1 MLRTLDI
8 LFSSLALIL
17 LLPLFCIISLILKLS
32 GENKVFFL
40 QKRVGKNNQK
50 FNLIKFATMLENSPN
65 IGTGT
70 ITIKNDPRILP
81 FGHFLRKTKIN
92 ELPQLINV
100 LTGEMSLIG
109 PRPLTDN
116 EFNQYA
122 DSIKTKLNT
131 LSPGLSGIGS
141 IVFRNE
147 ENIIGNDITNVNEV
161 YRKKIIPLKGELEVL
176 YVNNKN
182 IYTYFVLIIMTLIV
196 IFIPNTKIYYKIFR
210 DLPKFR

>member
-8 LFSSLALIL
+8 LFSSLSLIL

-100 LTGEMSLIG
+100 LKGEMSLIG

-161 YRKKIIPLKGELEVL
+161 YKKKIIPFKGELEVW
-176 YVNNKN
+176 YANNKN

-210 DLPKFR
+210 DIPKFR

>member
-1 MLRTLDI
+1 MIRTLDI
-8 LFSSLALIL
+8 LFSSIALIL
-17 LLPLFCIISLILKLS
+17 LLPFFCIISLILKLT

-40 QKRVGKNNQK
+40 QKRVGKNNQS
-50 FNLIKFATMLENSPN
+50 FSLIKFATMLENSPN

-81 FGHFLRKTKIN
+81 FGYFLRKTKIN

-100 LTGEMSLIG
+100 LMGDMSLIG

-122 DSIKTKLNT
+122 DSIKAKLNT

-147 ENIIGNDITNVNEV
+147 ENIIGNDINNINEV
-161 YRKKIIPLKGELEVL
+161 YRKKIIPFKGELEIW
-176 YVNNKN
+176 YVNNRN

-196 IFIPNTKIYYKIFR
+196 IFIPNTKIHYKLFK

>member
-1 MLRTLDI
+1 M
-8 LFSSLALIL
+8 
-17 LLPLFCIISLILKLS
+17 CVK
-32 GENKVFFL
+32 
-40 QKRVGKNNQK
+40 
-50 FNLIKFATMLENSPN
+50 
-65 IGTGT
+65 
-70 ITIKNDPRILP
+70 
-81 FGHFLRKTKIN
+81 FLRKTKIN

-161 YRKKIIPLKGELEVL
+161 YKKKIIPFKGELEVW
-176 YVNNKN
+176 YANNRN

-196 IFIPNTKIYYKIFR
+196 IFIPNTKIYYKIFK

>member
-1 MLRTLDI
+1 MLRTFDI

-92 ELPQLINV
+92 ELPQLINI
-100 LTGEMSLIG
+100 LKGEMSLIG

-147 ENIIGNDITNVNEV
+147 ENIIGNNITNVNEV
-161 YRKKIIPLKGELEVL
+161 YRKKIIPFKGELEVW
-176 YVNNKN
+176 YVNNRN
-182 IYTYFVLIIMTLIV
+182 IYTYFVLIIITLIV
-196 IFIPNTKIYYKIFR
+196 IFIPNTKIYYKIFK
-210 DLPKFR
+210 DLPKF

>member
-8 LFSSLALIL
+8 LFSSLALII

-100 LTGEMSLIG
+100 LKGEMSLIG

-122 DSIKTKLNT
+122 DRIKTKLNT

-147 ENIIGNDITNVNEV
+147 ENIIGNDIANVNEV
-161 YRKKIIPLKGELEVL
+161 YKKKIIPFKGELEVW
-176 YVNNKN
+176 YANNRN
-182 IYTYFVLIIMTLIV
+182 IYTYFVLIIMTLTV

-210 DLPKFR
+210 DLPKF

>member
-1 MLRTLDI
+1 MLRTFDI

-32 GENKVFFL
+32 GEHKVFFL

-100 LTGEMSLIG
+100 LKGEMSLIG

-147 ENIIGNDITNVNEV
+147 ENIIGNNITNVNEV
-161 YRKKIIPLKGELEVL
+161 YRKKIIPFKGELEVW
-176 YVNNKN
+176 YVNNRN
-182 IYTYFVLIIMTLIV
+182 IYTYFVLIIITLIV
-196 IFIPNTKIYYKIFR
+196 IFIPNTKIYYKIFK
-210 DLPKFR
+210 DLPKF